1 MISYLTYIT
10 QKCDSQLLT
19 RWAITGTGSWYP
31 VVSFTDAYKKSPA
44 WHLVT
49 QGTKSLCMMA
59 HLPGVL
65 ITFEFQIP
73 SQIQTCIAVIF
84 INLTCLIMYNFVF
97 VWYILNMYI

>member
-1 MISYLTYIT
+1 
-10 QKCDSQLLT
+10 
-19 RWAITGTGSWYP
+19 
-31 VVSFTDAYKKSPA
+31 
-44 WHLVT
+44 
-49 QGTKSLCMMA
+49 MMA